1 MGGFIWFISPP
12 ETSSFGSG
20 LNRLSVDFLKD
31 DLHPIEGGHF
41 LAALDAM
48 PELFKMPFV
57 SIEGDRIV
65 QMMNVLQGME
75 SVIGGAPAAG
85 APTPK
90 KNKVKYSCDTC
101 KTNVWGKPDL
111 KIICGACEG
120 TYVEQ

>member
-1 MGGFIWFISPP
+1 MISVGLMPSTTGKPGGKTVGQKMS
-12 ETSSFGSG
+12 
-20 LNRLSVDFLKD
+20 DY
-31 DLHPIEGGHF
+31 PIEGGHF

-48 PELFKMPFV
+48 PEPFKMPFI

-75 SVIGGAPAAG
+75 SVIGGAAAAG

-90 KNKVKYSCDTC
+90 KNKVKYSCPTC

-111 KIICGACEG
+111 KIICGECKG
-120 TYVEQ
+120 SYVEQ